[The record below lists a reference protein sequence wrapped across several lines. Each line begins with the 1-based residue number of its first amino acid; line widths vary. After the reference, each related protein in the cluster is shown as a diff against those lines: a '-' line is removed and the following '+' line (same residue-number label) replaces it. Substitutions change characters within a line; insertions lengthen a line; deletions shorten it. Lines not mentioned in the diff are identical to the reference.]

1 MLVRVPGGRQG
12 MAGTSPMAACA
23 HDAVRECIV
32 QPARCSTSPS
42 HAVRPSGLLCCGS
55 DGVERTATQHQ
66 RYGSVNLLFQTLS
79 EDSSLLLVLVHQRIR
94 GFAFML
100 SLLRAGVQPTLDP
113 SAETFMAVQCASVY
127 ALYKS
132 TIDID
137 KVKENQ
143 KVLELAALQIKDQ
156 KMH

>member
-1 MLVRVPGGRQG
+1 
-12 MAGTSPMAACA
+12 
-23 HDAVRECIV
+23 
-32 QPARCSTSPS
+32 
-42 HAVRPSGLLCCGS
+42 
-55 DGVERTATQHQ
+55 
-66 RYGSVNLLFQTLS
+66 
-79 EDSSLLLVLVHQRIR
+79 
-94 GFAFML
+94 ML

-113 SAETFMAVQCASVY
+113 SAETFMALQCASVY

-156 KMH
+156 KMHQM